1 MELGNR
7 LWNWSY
13 HILHHPEAAG
23 LTEWPTE
30 DSLSYSTGWET
41 KSSRMR
47 VLILQHVLT
56 ALDQ

>member
-13 HILHHPEAAG
+13 HILHHSEAAG